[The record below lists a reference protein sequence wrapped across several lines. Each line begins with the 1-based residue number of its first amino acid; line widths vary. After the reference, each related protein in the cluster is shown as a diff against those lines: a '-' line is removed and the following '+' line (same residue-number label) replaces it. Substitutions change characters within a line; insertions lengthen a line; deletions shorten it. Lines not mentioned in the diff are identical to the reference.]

1 MGKML
6 FVVLCAML
14 FGAPLAAEDGY
25 DKVFDTL
32 DKDGDN
38 VLSRKE
44 FMEGDMK
51 IDREKAVK
59 LFPGMK
65 DMSKLSERDLRE
77 RLFDQID
84 GSRNGLLSRDEWRR
98 VAPNIL
104 IIRF

>member
-14 FGAPLAAEDGY
+14 CGAPLAAEDGY
-25 DKVFDTL
+25 DKVFDSL
-32 DKDGDN
+32 DKNGDN
-38 VLSRKE
+38 NLSKKE

-59 LFPGMK
+59 LFPGTEEIRQM
-65 DMSKLSERDLRE
+65 SERDLRE
-77 RLFDQID
+77 RLFDQMD
-84 GSRNGLLSRDEWRR
+84 GNRNGLLSRDEWRR